1 MRSFLFFFYC
11 TTMFRLFTNA
21 STTLPLTD
29 RPAYWERPGC
39 GSVFSV
45 SRGGGQD
52 SLLNAGQISPAPSP
66 PAVYLSLKGLD
77 SGKYHQKLKC
87 LPDPLRLI
95 WKCCGSSW
103 ELICPWIV
111 DISLDRADVVKY
123 LNHFFFCLFGF
134 LRAEVKHK
142 PRWLQIGFKKKNT
155 SQHVSFF
162 YTYICVENIC
172 AVVYMVLVKCVW
184 MPTPSYATKSKDVL
198 KSFLGTLQC
207 LFIHSCISN
216 K

>member
-1 MRSFLFFFYC
+1 MPMRSFLFFFYC

-123 LNHFFFCLFGF
+123 LNHFFFLS
-134 LRAEVKHK
+134 V
-142 PRWLQIGFKKKNT
+142 W
-155 SQHVSFF
+155 FF
-162 YTYICVENIC
+162 
-172 AVVYMVLVKCVW
+172 W
-184 MPTPSYATKSKDVL
+184 GL
-198 KSFLGTLQC
+198 KSSINQDGCRLASRKRTH
-207 LFIHSCISN
+207 HSMCPFSTHISV
-216 K
+216 